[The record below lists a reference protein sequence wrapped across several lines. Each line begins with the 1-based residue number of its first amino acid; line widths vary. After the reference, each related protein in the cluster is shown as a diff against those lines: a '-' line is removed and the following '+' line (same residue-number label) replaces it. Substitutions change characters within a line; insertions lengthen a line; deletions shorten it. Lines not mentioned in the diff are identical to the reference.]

1 MRRLRARRTLA
12 PRPQPNAAMTFVVVG
27 AGAIGCYFGA
37 RLAAAGERVVFA
49 GRRATLEPLERA
61 GLTVSDLSGFEAHV
75 APERFTCVESAR
87 EAAELTAGEDP
98 IVLLAVKGPA
108 TITAAQEIADAFGAG
123 ICIVSLQNGV
133 DNVERIRGVTP
144 GADVIAGMVPFNVV
158 WLGDAHVRRATGGG
172 VIYLADTP
180 KTRALTD
187 AFARAG
193 VPVRLEADMLPVQW
207 GKLLVNLNN
216 PVNALSGLSLRDELA
231 DRNYRRAWAR
241 LITEGLAV
249 LHAAGIEPAKVLAI
263 PLATL
268 VRLLPLP
275 NVLFRILARRMATI
289 DPKASSSMAD
299 DLRRGRPTEIDD
311 LCGAIVRLGTRV
323 GVPAPANARTIELIH
338 SYSGTPVSGPA
349 LLRQLRRA

>member
-1 MRRLRARRTLA
+1 
-12 PRPQPNAAMTFVVVG
+12 MTFVVVG
-27 AGAIGCYFGA
+27 AGTIGCYVGD

-49 GRRATLEPLERA
+49 GRRATLEPIERA
-61 GLTVSDLSGFEAHV
+61 GLTVSDLSGFEAHI
-75 APERFTCVESAR
+75 APERLTFVESAR
-87 EAAELTAGEDP
+87 EAAQRTTGEDP
-98 IVLLAVKGPA
+98 ILLLTVKGPA
-108 TITAAQEIADAFGAG
+108 TAAAAQEITDAFGSSV
-123 ICIVSLQNGV
+123 CIISLQNGV
-133 DNVERIRGVTP
+133 DNVERIRTVAP

-158 WLGDAHVRRATGGG
+158 WPSDAHVRRTTGGG
-172 VIYLADTP
+172 VIYLTDTP
-180 KTRALTD
+180 RTRALSD
-187 AFARAG
+187 AFSRAG
-193 VPVRLEADMLPVQW
+193 VPVRLEADMVPVQW

-241 LITEGLAV
+241 LIAEGLAV

-275 NVLFRILARRMATI
+275 NALFRVLARRMASI

-299 DLRRGRPTEIDD
+299 DLQRGRPTEIDD

-323 GVPAPANARTIELIH
+323 GVPSPANARTIELIR
-338 SYSGTPVSGPA
+338 SYNGTPIPGPA
-349 LLRQLRRA
+349 LLRQLRSE